1 MLIIKLIIS
10 GRAKDVL
17 EFLVAVT
24 ITVNAKCHDCPWSVR
39 CSAGCRVGALAQGNG
54 LDGIDERIC
63 TFYESGCYMK
73 LKEIAGKFGI
83 ET

>member
-1 MLIIKLIIS
+1 MRTDGLCL
-10 GRAKDVL
+10 
-17 EFLVAVT
+17 
-24 ITVNAKCHDCPWSVR
+24 
-39 CSAGCRVGALAQGNG
+39 GCRVGALVQGNG

-63 TFYESGCYMK
+63 VFYESGCYMK